1 MSGSVSGKFQDHYS
15 LLGVEPRADSET
27 IQEAYSKLAEK
38 YNPNNPGTGDPEK
51 FEAVNLAFEVLSDP
65 TLRAGFDK
73 LKGIDHEA
81 SNPKFSGVQFFHALE
96 HGAVLRSAVLC
107 VLYDRRRI
115 KSSRPSLSMRNL
127 ESMLHV
133 TPEEL
138 NFAMWYLKQRGLVI
152 NDDKSSLE
160 ITVDGMDYLERNHPS
175 VEAVMPLIKVDALT
189 NAQPEKPRV
198 IDGKTESKTEGKIE
212 SKIGETKIG
221 APVLNALNRARQ
233 RKTIAEQA
241 QAPLVQ
247 TAT

>member
-27 IQEAYSKLAEK
+27 IQDAYSKLAQK
-38 YNPNNPGTGDPEK
+38 YNPNNIETADAEK
-51 FEAVNLAFEVLSDP
+51 FEAVSLAYEVLSDP

-81 SNPKFSGVQFFHALE
+81 SNPKFTGVEFFHALE
-96 HGAVLRSAVLC
+96 QGAVLRSAVLC
-107 VLYDRRRI
+107 VLYDRRRV
-115 KSSRPSLSMRNL
+115 KSSRPSLSMRHL
-127 ESMLHV
+127 ENILHV

-138 NFAMWYLKQRGLVI
+138 NFAMWYLKQRGLVV

-160 ITVDGMDYLERNHPS
+160 ITVDGMDHLERSHPS
-175 VEAVMPLIKVDALT
+175 AEAVMALIKPDALA
-189 NAQPEKPRV
+189 NPQPEKPRV
-198 IDGKTESKTEGKIE
+198 IE

-233 RKTIAEQA
+233 RKTISEQA
-241 QAPLVQ
+241 QDPLIQ